1 MPEYFSTL
9 CKDRIEVRRG
19 ILAALL
25 VLHSLDRSDIES
37 CNLDRESSF
46 ELDDLTIEF
55 ENFRRS
61 NSIFVKCNDAVRRT
75 VVVICGCLTGVN
87 NSSDRLTIVDKL
99 LTISL
104 RSF

>member
-1 MPEYFSTL
+1 
-9 CKDRIEVRRG
+9 
-19 ILAALL
+19 LL
-25 VLHSLDRSDIES
+25 FFNFRFFASYRSDIES

-46 ELDDLTIEF
+46 ELDDLIIEF

-99 LTISL
+99 LKKYIIY
-104 RSF
+104 FEKIN